1 MVEGSVLEIVD
12 SLGINVVTL
21 LACFWYIRFMTLNN
35 NAREDQWLRK
45 DTEADLRLAE
55 SHKQLAD
62 LQQATTKELA
72 NIQSHSNAQLL
83 GVLEKVN
90 TTLTAMTVAISELK
104 QTIDVAENIS
114 TKNR

>member
-1 MVEGSVLEIVD
+1 MIEGSVLEMVN

-21 LACFWYIRFMTLNN
+21 LACFWFIRFQTLNN
-35 NAREDQWLRK
+35 NQRESEWLKK
-45 DTEADLRLAE
+45 DTESDLRLAE
-55 SHKQLAD
+55 SHRQLAD
-62 LQQATTKELA
+62 LQQQTTKELA

-90 TTLTAMTVAISELK
+90 ITLTSMTVAISELK

>member
-1 MVEGSVLEIVD
+1 MIEGSVLEMVN

-21 LACFWYIRFMTLNN
+21 LACFWFIRFQTLNN
-35 NAREDQWLRK
+35 NQRESEWLKK
-45 DTEADLRLAE
+45 DTESDLRLAE
-55 SHKQLAD
+55 SHRQLAD

-90 TTLTAMTVAISELK
+90 ITLTSMTVAISELK

>member
-1 MVEGSVLEIVD
+1 MIEGSVLAMVN

-21 LACFWYIRFMTLNN
+21 LACFWFIRFQTLNN
-35 NAREDQWLRK
+35 NQRESEWLKK
-45 DTEADLRLAE
+45 DTESDLRLAE
-55 SHKQLAD
+55 SHRQLAD

-90 TTLTAMTVAISELK
+90 ITLTSMTVAISELK